1 LYGNMWKFDFTGT
14 STNNWD
20 VAYKTGSTPVPFF
33 QSCTSSTCNADELQA
48 ITVRPSVGRHPDG
61 GVMVYWGTGKYFET
75 GDDIVPD
82 DPQIQT
88 VYGVRDQGVA
98 ITNSRASLQEQTI
111 DYQVT
116 GTIDY
121 RVVSTTPTNYAS
133 YNGWYLDL
141 VPPSGTAEGE
151 RVISTPLLRHDR
163 LIFTSAIPSAD
174 ACDFGGSGWLMELD
188 AVNGTSLT
196 YAVMDVDGDNTFDFY
211 TLNDGTTV
219 PITGK
224 RLDGLGEPGA
234 IITAG
239 DVEYKYIS
247 TSSGAINVTLEQGGG
262 SGFGRQSWR
271 QIR

>member
-1 LYGNMWKFDFTGT
+1 
-14 STNNWD
+14 
-20 VAYKTGSTPVPFF
+20 
-33 QSCTSSTCNADELQA
+33 
-48 ITVRPSVGRHPDG
+48 
-61 GVMVYWGTGKYFET
+61 MVYWGTGKYFET

-82 DPQIQT
+82 DPQVQT
-88 VYGVRDQGVA
+88 VYGVHDQGAA
-98 ITNSRASLQEQTI
+98 ITTSRAALQEQTI
-111 DYQVT
+111 DYEITNVDDPFRVT
-116 GTIDY
+116 
-121 RVVSTTPTNYAS
+121 SPTTVNYAS

-141 VPPSGTAEGE
+141 VSPSSTPDGE

-188 AVNGTSLT
+188 AINGARLT
-196 YAVMDVDGDNTFDFY
+196 YAVMDVDGDGVFDFY
-211 TLNDGTTV
+211 TLADGTIV

-239 DVEYKYIS
+239 NVEYKYIS